1 MEQVLETIIFIL
13 GGVALGLGVGYGLG
27 KLRGI
32 AIGRDKTIAKVKTL
46 VIRGKLDF
54 DISSLLRGDP
64 LKWNLHTRGSTASG
78 SPDIQNKSTTRS
90 A

>member
-1 MEQVLETIIFIL
+1 MGQVLETLFFIL

-32 AIGRDKTIAKVKTL
+32 TIGQDKTIAKVKTL

-54 DISSLLRGDP
+54 DLSSLLRGDTP
-64 LKWNLHTRGSTASG
+64 KRNLHTRASTASG
-78 SPDIQNKSTTRS
+78 SPGMQNKSTTGS
-90 A
+90 V

>member
-1 MEQVLETIIFIL
+1 MGQVLETIIFIS

-32 AIGRDKTIAKVKTL
+32 TVGRDKTIAKVKTL

-54 DISSLLRGDP
+54 DLSSLLRGDTP
-64 LKWNLHTRGSTASG
+64 KRHSRTGDSTGSG
-78 SPDIQNKSTTRS
+78 SLSVDP
-90 A
+90 